1 MAVWC
6 LRPQSGELQ
15 VSAHFYDLLP
25 ELVVPL
31 ARIDDLLSLMP
42 AADSYIFQKTF
53 GINTLTQSSHHP
65 AQMHSCE
72 VRLAALVSSPRLR
85 FIGRITGDAH
95 SEAGLCFQ
103 GVVVSSNHWLA
114 NPGPE
119 TIQQWLGNLFAES
132 PVPSIMTDSTGIVL
146 QQNQA
151 LEKLLNLTPR
161 QAIRAIGHYN
171 LFKDKN
177 ISADTHALT
186 QIKRAYEQG
195 HSVSFDL
202 SYPLGHLHRNKLLD
216 KPKLYLR
223 AHFLP
228 LKDRNGKVARMLV
241 QIQDCSLEF
250 GASEALQQQDQLL
263 YSLINNSRSLIT
275 VKSVTGHYLLVNQS
289 FSSWLGRDLEEICGK
304 TDAELFDPAT
314 AARLAWQDQQI
325 LQGHDVAQAEE
336 ILLAQDGA
344 QGEKFRSTFVSAR
357 FPVKDAADNV
367 VGVGQVLTEIS
378 RQKAIEETLE
388 NQRKELHLLLD
399 SMHSAIWYLDR
410 WGMIKDSNLLAL
422 KLIGDAAAGKS
433 FIEVARFWDDPAE
446 RQREIM
452 QVIRTG
458 QPILKSIESTHVDGA
473 QCWFTVD
480 KIPTLDNGGQ
490 VSGLLLVMTD
500 ITDNLIKER
509 ALEESEAR
517 YKAFI
522 ANSSEA
528 IWCYDMIPPVDTTA
542 ELEQQVTDI
551 AQSARL
557 SECNKV
563 LVRMLGAQDINEIL
577 GSGLV
582 DSGSQNYLFDLHHF
596 VEKRYQ
602 LVDHDIVREDSKG
615 RRLCYQIS
623 CVGVVEN
630 GLLRRVWGTT
640 KDITAR
646 KRYEDRLEYQS
657 THDALTKLPNRIK
670 LYREIDHWIHH
681 REEGHLCALML
692 IDLDR
697 FKEINDT
704 LGHQVGDRLLQLIG
718 PRLETEMSEMPGLIA
733 RLGGDEFAIFLP
745 RIRNQRQAIVFGHR
759 VLDALRQEFDVEGFC
774 TEISASIGI
783 SLCPNQAKDVST
795 MMRYA
800 DVAMYRA
807 KTEMSG
813 LSLYN
818 PEYDPHS
825 PKRLALMGEL
835 GRAIREDQLRLYFQ
849 PKVSLESNCFY
860 GFEALLR
867 WNHPELGFVPPG
879 EFIPIVEMTSLIHP
893 MTAWVLEKS
902 IEQCRSWHDQG
913 LAVTVAVN
921 LSARNLLDENMPKQ
935 IMRLLQQYQLPPKYL
950 ELEITES
957 SIMTDPNRAMRV
969 LDQLHELGVLL
980 AIDDFGTGY
989 SSLAYLKRLP
999 VQTLKIDYSFV
1010 RNMLEDK
1017 QDEVIVNSTIH
1028 LAHNLGLKVVAEG
1041 VENEEL
1047 LRRLNMMGCDDA
1059 QGYHIGRPMPADKA
1073 DEWVSNSDWTKNFS
1087 RTVIPSN

>member
-1 MAVWC
+1 M
-6 LRPQSGELQ
+6 
-15 VSAHFYDLLP
+15 
-25 ELVVPL
+25 
-31 ARIDDLLSLMP
+31 
-42 AADSYIFQKTF
+42 
-53 GINTLTQSSHHP
+53 
-65 AQMHSCE
+65 
-72 VRLAALVSSPRLR
+72 
-85 FIGRITGDAH
+85 
-95 SEAGLCFQ
+95 
-103 GVVVSSNHWLA
+103 
-114 NPGPE
+114 
-119 TIQQWLGNLFAES
+119 
-132 PVPSIMTDSTGIVL
+132 
-146 QQNQA
+146 
-151 LEKLLNLTPR
+151 
-161 QAIRAIGHYN
+161 
-171 LFKDKN
+171 
-177 ISADTHALT
+177 
-186 QIKRAYEQG
+186 
-195 HSVSFDL
+195 
-202 SYPLGHLHRNKLLD
+202 
-216 KPKLYLR
+216 
-223 AHFLP
+223 
-228 LKDRNGKVARMLV
+228 
-241 QIQDCSLEF
+241 
-250 GASEALQQQDQLL
+250 
-263 YSLINNSRSLIT
+263 
-275 VKSVTGHYLLVNQS
+275 
-289 FSSWLGRDLEEICGK
+289 
-304 TDAELFDPAT
+304 
-314 AARLAWQDQQI
+314 
-325 LQGHDVAQAEE
+325 
-336 ILLAQDGA
+336 
-344 QGEKFRSTFVSAR
+344 
-357 FPVKDAADNV
+357 
-367 VGVGQVLTEIS
+367 
-378 RQKAIEETLE
+378 E

-410 WGMIKDSNLLAL
+410 WGMIKDSNVLAQ
-422 KLIGDAAAGKS
+422 KLIGDAATGKN
-433 FIEVARFWDDPAE
+433 FIEVAHFWDDPSHRE
-446 RQREIM
+446 RDIM
-452 QVIRTG
+452 EVIRTG
-458 QPILKSIESTHVDGA
+458 QPLLKSIESLHLDGA
-473 QCWFTVD
+473 QRWFTVD
-480 KIPTLDNGGQ
+480 KIPTLDDAGQ

-528 IWCYDMIPPVDTTA
+528 IWCYDMIPPVDTTSNT
-542 ELEQQVTDI
+542 EQQVVDI

-557 SECNKV
+557 SECNNV
-563 LVRMLGAQDINEIL
+563 LVRMLGAEDINEIL

-582 DSGSQNYLFDLHHF
+582 ESGSQNYLFDLHHF
-596 VEKRYQ
+596 VEKHYQ
-602 LVDHDIVREDSKG
+602 LIDHDIVREDRKG

-657 THDALTKLPNRIK
+657 THDALTKLPNRVK
-670 LYREIDHWIHH
+670 LYREIDHWMHH
-681 REEGHLCALML
+681 REDDHLCALML

-718 PRLETEMSEMPGLIA
+718 PRLETEMSEMPGMIA

-783 SLCPNQAKDVST
+783 SLCPTQAQDVST

-818 PEYDPHS
+818 AEYDPHS

-835 GRAIREDQLRLYFQ
+835 GRAIREDQLCLYFQ
-849 PKVSLESNCFY
+849 PKVSLESNSFY

-902 IEQCRSWHDQG
+902 IEQCRLWHDQG

-935 IMRLLQQYQLPPKYL
+935 VMRLLQQYQLPPKYL

-957 SIMTDPNRAMRV
+957 SIMTDPHRAMRV
-969 LDQLHELGVLL
+969 LDQLHDLGVLL

-1028 LAHNLGLKVVAEG
+1028 LAHNLGLRVVAEG

-1047 LRRLNMMGCDDA
+1047 LRRLDMMGCDDA
-1059 QGYHIGRPMPADKA
+1059 QGYHIGRPMPADKV
-1073 DEWVSNSDWTKNFS
+1073 DEWVSSSDWAKKFS
-1087 RTVIPSN
+1087 RNSISLD